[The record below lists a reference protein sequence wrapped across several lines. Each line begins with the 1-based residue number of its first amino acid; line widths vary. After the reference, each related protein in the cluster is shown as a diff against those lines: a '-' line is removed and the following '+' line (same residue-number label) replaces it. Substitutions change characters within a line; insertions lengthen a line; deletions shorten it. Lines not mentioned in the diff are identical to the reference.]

1 MNCKTECPY
10 KDIGDKLKDTH
21 ADIIVVI
28 DAEKTLLLTGDIL
41 SRLITYLVNST
52 NIDKDSIYFTSL
64 YKCDDDSKITKTKL
78 KKCLPIF
85 KTEVEILKPKYILSF
100 GRQVTS
106 TILGANYN
114 YLSPV
119 YSPELLTT
127 LIPLF
132 DSSIYTENQTMYEE
146 TLAEIIKIIEED
158 KTAKR
163 LPTKILLEE
172 VDIIN
177 YLDTLKTEPL
187 VAFDV
192 ETTGLDPFSPDTKL
206 LSIAF
211 ATKNVGISFPIDLKY
226 KGMPL
231 VDKSRILSQ
240 LNSLF
245 QSKDT
250 LFVGHNLKFDIKM
263 LKSLGGI
270 NFTSNFM
277 DTMIGGYIFDETAV
291 SNRLEAWLP
300 AIGVEN
306 HKGFDFENEE
316 YKRGSFESMDDIVNL
331 LTYNAKDSLATLY
344 LNNYLL
350 DNIPEEQLDTMIT
363 LIKLTRALVDIELN
377 GIRVDVAK
385 LQGLQQQ
392 LESELEEIYTRLLIN
407 PDVINAAKKLG
418 VEPKDINFNSSK
430 QIGVIFEVGGYPIIE
445 TTPTGAIATGTQV
458 LQTLI
463 NKYDIPFVKD
473 LAEYR
478 KIAKILEG
486 FIKPYITGDV
496 IKSDGR
502 IHSTF
507 HLTGTVTGRLS
518 SSDPNL
524 QQIPRGDTVKQLF
537 IPEEGHYL
545 INLDY
550 SQAEL
555 RVMAMLAEDPKLLNA
570 YRQDLDVHKLTAAL
584 VYNIPMEEVTKE
596 QRQTAKMVNFAI
608 IYGSSAKGLAYRL
621 DRPEEEMK
629 MFIDRWYEVYHNVK
643 LFVANVSNFVKHYG
657 YVVTPF
663 GRRRHL
669 PDVYSSNGALK
680 SRALRQANNFIIQS
694 TASDLT
700 LKSIIQIH
708 DFLKAHKEYDAK
720 ILSTVHDSIV
730 LSINKE
736 QVIELLKVFKSF
748 VESYNY
754 TWMKGIRM
762 KADYSVGTNY
772 ANQTELE
779 ELSEA
784 ALQKALTEIKEDD
797 NIDEFTS
804 FEEETNV

>member
-10 KDIGDKLKDTH
+10 KDIGAKLKDTH

-28 DAEKTLLLTGDIL
+28 DAEKTLLTTGDIL

-52 NIDKDSIYFTSL
+52 NIDKNSIYFTSL

-85 KTEVEILKPKYILSF
+85 KTEVEMLKPKYILSF

-127 LIPLF
+127 VIPLF
-132 DSSIYTENQTMYEE
+132 DGNIYTENQTMYEK

-177 YLDTLKTEPL
+177 YLETLKTEPL

-211 ATKNVGISFPIDLKY
+211 ATKNVGVSFPIDLKY

-231 VDKSRILSQ
+231 VNKSRILSQ
-240 LNSLF
+240 LNNLF
-245 QSKDT
+245 QNKDT
-250 LFVGHNLKFDIKM
+250 IFVGHNLKFDIKM

-277 DTMIGGYIFDETAV
+277 DTMIGGYILDETAV

-316 YKRGSFESMDDIVNL
+316 YKRGNFESMDDIVNL

-377 GIRVDVAK
+377 GIRVDVSK
-385 LQGLQQQ
+385 LQGIQQQ
-392 LESELEEIYTRLLIN
+392 LESELEEIHNRLLIN
-407 PDVINAAKKLG
+407 PDVIGAAKKLG

-430 QIGVIFEVGGYPIIE
+430 QIGVIFEVGGYPIVE

-478 KIAKILEG
+478 KKAKILEG
-486 FIKPYITGDV
+486 FIKPYLTGDV
-496 IKSDGR
+496 IKADGR

-545 INLDY
+545 VNLDY

-570 YRQDLDVHKLTAAL
+570 YRQDIDVHKLTAAL
-584 VYNIPMEEVTKE
+584 VYNIPLEEVTKE

-621 DRPEEEMK
+621 GRPEEEMK
-629 MFIDRWYEVYHNVK
+629 MFIDRWYEVYSNVK
-643 LFVANVSNFVKHYG
+643 RFVADVSNFAKQHG
-657 YVVTPF
+657 YVITPF

-708 DFLKAHKEYDAK
+708 EFLKAHREYDAR

-730 LSINKE
+730 LSINKD
-736 QVIELLKVFKSF
+736 QVIELLKIFKSF

-797 NIDEFTS
+797 NIGQRPPAKAGS
-804 FEEETNV
+804 L

>member
-1 MNCKTECPY
+1 MDCKTECPF
-10 KDIGDKLKDTH
+10 KDIQKTLIDNK
-21 ADIIVVI
+21 AQIIVLIESEKSLLV
-28 DAEKTLLLTGDIL
+28 AEDIL
-41 SRLITYLVNST
+41 SKLITFVVNST
-52 NIDKDSIYFTSL
+52 DLAREDLYFTVL
-64 YKCDDDSKITKTKL
+64 YKCDDEAKITKTKL
-78 KKCLPIF
+78 KKCFPILR
-85 KTEVEILKPKYILSF
+85 EEIDILKPKYIFSF

-106 TILGANYN
+106 TILGATYN

-119 YSPELLTT
+119 YSPELATT
-127 LIPLF
+127 VIPLF
-132 DSSIYTENQTMYEE
+132 DGSIYTENESLYEE
-146 TLAEIIKIIEED
+146 TLKELVRILKED

-226 KGMPL
+226 KGMSL

-277 DTMIGGYIFDETAV
+277 DTMIGGYIFDETAI

-316 YKRGSFESMDDIVNL
+316 YKLGNFESMDDIVNL

-385 LQGLQQQ
+385 LQGIQQQ
-392 LESELEEIYTRLLIN
+392 LESELEEIHTRLLIN
-407 PDVINAAKKLG
+407 PDVIGAAKKLG

-478 KIAKILEG
+478 KKAKILEG
-486 FIKPYITGDV
+486 FIKPYLTGDV

-545 INLDY
+545 VNLDY

-555 RVMAMLAEDPKLLNA
+555 RVMAMLAEDPKLLSA
-570 YRQDLDVHKLTAAL
+570 YRQDIDVHKLTAAL

-621 DRPEEEMK
+621 NRPEEEMK

-700 LKSIIQIH
+700 LLSIIKIH
-708 DFLKAHKEYDAK
+708 EYLKNNPQYDAK
-720 ILSTVHDSIV
+720 IVSTVHDSIV
-730 LSINKE
+730 LSINKS

-754 TWMKGIRM
+754 DWMQGIRM

-772 ANQTELE
+772 ANQIELEDLSEEALIHAITEL
-779 ELSEA
+779 
-784 ALQKALTEIKEDD
+784 KTGEDD
-797 NIDEFTS
+797 IEYIS
-804 FEEETNV
+804 FEEETDV

>member
-1 MNCKTECPY
+1 MDCKTECPY
-10 KDIGDKLKDTH
+10 KDIGNKLKGTH

-28 DAEKTLLLTGDIL
+28 DAEKNLLLTGDIL

-52 NIDKDSIYFTSL
+52 NIDKNSIYFTSL
-64 YKCDDDSKITKTKL
+64 YKCNDDSKITKTKL

-132 DSSIYTENQTMYEE
+132 DASIYTENQTMYEE

-158 KTAKR
+158 KTVKR

-172 VDIIN
+172 VDIIK

-211 ATKNVGISFPIDLKY
+211 ATENVGISFPIDLKY

-231 VDKSRILSQ
+231 VNKSRILSQ

-250 LFVGHNLKFDIKM
+250 IFVGHNLKFDIKM
-263 LKSLGGI
+263 LKNLGGI

-277 DTMIGGYIFDETAV
+277 DTMIGGYILDETAI

-300 AIGVEN
+300 IIGVEN

-316 YKRGSFESMDDIVNL
+316 YKRGSFESMDDIINL

-385 LQGLQQQ
+385 LQGIQQQ
-392 LESELEEIYTRLLIN
+392 LESELEEIHTRLLLN
-407 PDVINAAKKLG
+407 PDVIGAAKKLG

-463 NKYDIPFVKD
+463 TKYDIPFVKD

-478 KIAKILEG
+478 KKAKILEG
-486 FIKPYITGDV
+486 FIKPYLTGNI

-507 HLTGTVTGRLS
+507 HITGTVTGRLS

-524 QQIPRGDTVKQLF
+524 QQIPRGNTVKQLF

-545 INLDY
+545 VNLDY

-555 RVMAMLAEDPKLLNA
+555 RVMAMLAEDPKLLSA
-570 YRQDLDVHKLTAAL
+570 YRQDIDVHKLTAAL

-621 DRPEEEMK
+621 NRPEEEMK
-629 MFIDRWYEVYHNVK
+629 VFIDRWYEVYHNVK

-736 QVIELLKVFKSF
+736 QVIELLKVFKSL

-772 ANQTELE
+772 ANQVELE

-784 ALQKALTEIKEDD
+784 ALQKALTEVKEDD

-804 FEEETNV
+804 FEEEVNI

>member
-1 MNCKTECPY
+1 
-10 KDIGDKLKDTH
+10 
-21 ADIIVVI
+21 
-28 DAEKTLLLTGDIL
+28 
-41 SRLITYLVNST
+41 
-52 NIDKDSIYFTSL
+52 
-64 YKCDDDSKITKTKL
+64 
-78 KKCLPIF
+78 
-85 KTEVEILKPKYILSF
+85 
-100 GRQVTS
+100 
-106 TILGANYN
+106 
-114 YLSPV
+114 
-119 YSPELLTT
+119 
-127 LIPLF
+127 
-132 DSSIYTENQTMYEE
+132 
-146 TLAEIIKIIEED
+146 
-158 KTAKR
+158 
-163 LPTKILLEE
+163 LLEE
-172 VDIIN
+172 VDIIK
-177 YLDTLKTEPL
+177 YLDTLKTEPI

-211 ATKNVGISFPIDLKY
+211 ATENIGISFPIDLKY

-231 VDKSRILSQ
+231 VNKSRILSQ
-240 LNSLF
+240 LNNLF

-250 LFVGHNLKFDIKM
+250 IFVGHNLKFDIKM

-277 DTMIGGYIFDETAV
+277 DTMIGGYILDETAV

-300 AIGVEN
+300 IIGVEN

-385 LQGLQQQ
+385 LQGIQQQ
-392 LESELEEIYTRLLIN
+392 LESELEEIHTRLLIN
-407 PDVINAAKKLG
+407 PDVIGAAKKLG

-463 NKYDIPFVKD
+463 TKYDIPFVKD

-478 KIAKILEG
+478 KKAKILEG
-486 FIKPYITGDV
+486 FIKPYLTGNI

-507 HLTGTVTGRLS
+507 HITGTVTGRLS

-524 QQIPRGDTVKQLF
+524 QQIPRGNTVKQLF

-545 INLDY
+545 VNLDY

-555 RVMAMLAEDPKLLNA
+555 RVMAMLAEDPKLLSA
-570 YRQDLDVHKLTAAL
+570 YRQDIDVHKLTAAL

-621 DRPEEEMK
+621 NRPEEEMK
-629 MFIDRWYEVYHNVK
+629 AFIDRWYEVYHNVK

-680 SRALRQANNFIIQS
+680 ARALRQANNFIIQS

-762 KADYSVGTNY
+762 KADYSIGTNY
-772 ANQTELE
+772 ANQAELE

-784 ALQKALTEIKEDD
+784 ALQKALTEVKEDD

-804 FEEETNV
+804 FEEEINV